1 MSRNPDAPDVS
12 PARIETDSELLARL
26 GRGDETAMTQLFAR
40 YSRLV
45 YSVALR
51 VLHEPSMAEDV
62 MQEIF
67 MQVWRNPA
75 SFSAARGSLGGWL
88 SVVARNRAIDVLR
101 KRRPTDSVDDL
112 ALAAPVDLLALA
124 EHNVMLERVRGA
136 MAELPEAQRQS
147 LELAFFEG
155 CTHSEIAE
163 RTGDPLGT
171 VKTRIR
177 SALLVLGKAF
187 QG

>member
-1 MSRNPDAPDVS
+1 MSRNPDTPSAS
-12 PARIETDSELLARL
+12 PARIETDSDLLTRL

-51 VLHEPSMAEDV
+51 VLHEPSGAEDV

-67 MQVWRNPA
+67 MQVWRNPG

-88 SVVARNRAIDVLR
+88 SVVARNRAIDVVR

-112 ALAAPVDLLALA
+112 ALAAPGDLLATA
-124 EHNVMLERVRGA
+124 EHNLMLERVRLA
-136 MAELPEAQRQS
+136 MAELPEAQRLS
-147 LELAFFEG
+147 LDLAFFEG

-177 SALLVLGKAF
+177 SALMVLGKAF